1 MIFPC
6 WLKGNEV
13 DLIHEIQ
20 FVEEAPYSS
29 TLLAFTDRLHRE
41 IKRKSFSLE
50 RGTAPTHLLIFL
62 DHQDLQS
69 FLGEKTTAREPCH
82 SRSDDDDVRIG
93 HDAKV

>member
-1 MIFPC
+1 
-6 WLKGNEV
+6 
-13 DLIHEIQ
+13 LI
-20 FVEEAPYSS
+20 
-29 TLLAFTDRLHRE
+29 L
-41 IKRKSFSLE
+41 
-50 RGTAPTHLLIFL
+50 L